1 MNWDSTGVVDTAARM
16 SKLASEPQR
25 QRHNLLEPVGVTTLR
40 PAKRHLQRSALG
52 KE

>member
-1 MNWDSTGVVDTAARM
+1 MNSDNTDVVDTAARL
-16 SKLASEPQR
+16 SELASEPQR

-40 PAKRHLQRSALG
+40 PAKGRLQRSALG